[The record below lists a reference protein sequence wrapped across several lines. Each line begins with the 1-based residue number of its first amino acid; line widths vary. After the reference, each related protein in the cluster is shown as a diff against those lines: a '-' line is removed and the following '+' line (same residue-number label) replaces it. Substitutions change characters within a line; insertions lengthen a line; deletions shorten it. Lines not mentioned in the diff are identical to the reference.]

1 MKVLVDTNVILDV
14 ALRRDPFFGES
25 ARVLEAAGSGGVLL
39 FVTATTITDL
49 YYIIRKAR
57 GSEDALE
64 FVRDLLGIFDVA
76 GVDRLV
82 ILDALDRGLADFED
96 AVQCA
101 AAEQGNISTVV
112 TRNEA
117 DFASSGL
124 SVQSPAAFLEA
135 MR

>member
-1 MKVLVDTNVILDV
+1 MKVLVDTN
-14 ALRRDPFFGES
+14 
-25 ARVLEAAGSGGVLL
+25 
-39 FVTATTITDL
+39 
-49 YYIIRKAR
+49 
-57 GSEDALE
+57 
-64 FVRDLLGIFDVA
+64 
-76 GVDRLV
+76 V

-101 AAEQGNISTVV
+101 AAEQENISTVV

-124 SVQSPAAFLEA
+124 TVQSPAAFLES